1 MTFTVLPAPVV
12 VDASV
17 SVALALGEREELHHR
32 WDAWLEARRL
42 VLTPSLHWPEVGHAL
57 LRRLPDRP
65 VEVARRLERLSELGI
80 ETADRG
86 SRGAAMAVALAAQHG
101 LSVYDATY
109 LWLAID
115 TDAEL
120 ATLDRAL
127 AAAATAE
134 GVPLAIA
141 LD

>member
-1 MTFTVLPAPVV
+1 MIERSPVV

-17 SVALALGEREELHHR
+17 IVDVLAGRDDAQRAWLAWARTGTWLLAPPLLPFEVANALVRGHAVPAALAGEQVRTM
-32 WDAWLEARRL
+32 LEAGVDL
-42 VLTPSLHWPEVGHAL
+42 
-57 LRRLPDRP
+57 
-65 VEVARRLERLSELGI
+65 
-80 ETADRG
+80 ADRG
-86 SRGAAMAVALAAQHG
+86 VDGLAIAIELAERHR
-101 LSVYDATY
+101 LAVYDAAY

-120 ATLDRAL
+120 ATFDRAL